1 MKMRQI
7 LSLLFPALLLMSA
20 TAQAKTASKHEFIT
34 LGGGCFWC
42 VEAVYQRVPG
52 VIKSVSGYA
61 GGRTQNPTY
70 EDICGHGTGHAEV
83 VRLEFDPA
91 VVSLDKI
98 FEIFFESHDPTTLNR
113 QGADEGDQYRSV
125 IFYENEAQHQAAL
138 KAKEKAQAHWDD
150 PIVTE
155 IAAAPKFWRAE
166 DYHQDYFNQHPGQGY
181 CVYVIKPKV
190 DKLKKKGVIS
200 PDAK

>member
-1 MKMRQI
+1 MISCQPTGSASPGAASACCFGIKVGYGPPTLMKMRQI

-61 GGRTQNPTY
+61 GGHKDNPTY
-70 EDICGHGTGHAEV
+70 EQVCAHATGHAEV

-91 VVSLDKI
+91 VIGLDRI
-98 FEIFFESHDPTTLNR
+98 
-113 QGADEGDQYRSV
+113 
-125 IFYENEAQHQAAL
+125 
-138 KAKEKAQAHWDD
+138 
-150 PIVTE
+150 
-155 IAAAPKFWRAE
+155 
-166 DYHQDYFNQHPGQGY
+166 
-181 CVYVIKPKV
+181 
-190 DKLKKKGVIS
+190 
-200 PDAK
+200 

>member
-1 MKMRQI
+1 MISCQPAGSVSSGAGSGCCFGIKPGYGPHTLMKMRQI
-7 LSLLFPALLLMSA
+7 LFLLFPALLLMSA

-83 VRLEFDPA
+83 VRLEFDP
-91 VVSLDKI
+91 
-98 FEIFFESHDPTTLNR
+98 
-113 QGADEGDQYRSV
+113 
-125 IFYENEAQHQAAL
+125 
-138 KAKEKAQAHWDD
+138 
-150 PIVTE
+150 
-155 IAAAPKFWRAE
+155 
-166 DYHQDYFNQHPGQGY
+166 
-181 CVYVIKPKV
+181 
-190 DKLKKKGVIS
+190 
-200 PDAK
+200 